1 MEYKENYRNYNYN
14 NREINKPT
22 HFKIYNTKQQFKKK
36 HKKKK
41 LIIYKGNTNFLK
53 LIKYYFFINKYN
65 YLYK

>member
-36 HKKKK
+36 NIKKR
-41 LIIYKGNTNFLK
+41 N
-53 LIKYYFFINKYN
+53 
-65 YLYK
+65 